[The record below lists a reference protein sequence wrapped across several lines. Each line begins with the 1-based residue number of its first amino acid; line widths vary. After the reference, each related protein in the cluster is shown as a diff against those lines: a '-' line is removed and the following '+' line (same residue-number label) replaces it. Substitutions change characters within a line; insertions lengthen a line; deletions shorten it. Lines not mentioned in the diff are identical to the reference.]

1 MITLSSLLRIVHLI
15 GLALA
20 VGAATVKVVLL
31 FICKSNPAIITSYLK
46 VVKPITKILILGIIL
61 LTISGIG
68 WLITGYPFSTEL
80 IIKIILVAVIWVLGP
95 IIDNVIEPKFIKFAP
110 PNGQQ
115 ISVEFGQIMKR
126 YLMVELTATLIFY
139 IIIIYWV

>member
-1 MITLSSLLRIVHLI
+1 MTLSSLLRIVHFI

-31 FICKSNPAIITSYLK
+31 FICKSNPSIVTSYLK
-46 VVKPITKILILGIIL
+46 VVKPITKIIVFGIIL
-61 LTISGIG
+61 LTISGIS

-80 IIKIILVAVIWVLGP
+80 IIKIILVAVIWGLGP

-110 PNGQQ
+110 KNSEP
-115 ISVEFGQIMKR
+115 ISNEFGQIMKK
-126 YLMVELTATLIFY
+126 YLTLEVIATTIFY
-139 IIIIYWV
+139 VIIIYWV